1 MARYIGRENVRK
13 RLEPL
18 AGQAGRTDYAGGSAR
33 IETADE
39 TLAVTPPFG
48 LEHEASYDRVELG
61 PLLEA
66 LAREHTVGAIL
77 VRRGGYH
84 GARGVGAV
92 PRPDRVRGA
101 RRRPWRCDGGRRP
114 APVAGVAAARAVL
127 RRSGSAA

>member
-1 MARYIGRENVRK
+1 MLTVSSRCRIPAVDHAAAASATYSRPRRGRRGRRRRRSRREPSVGVVARFVGRENVRR

-66 LAREHTVGAIL
+66 LA
-77 VRRGGYH
+77 
-84 GARGVGAV
+84 
-92 PRPDRVRGA
+92 
-101 RRRPWRCDGGRRP
+101 
-114 APVAGVAAARAVL
+114 
-127 RRSGSAA
+127 